1 MITHEA
7 ITRRIIVCAGI
18 SGALGVVMGSFGA
31 HGLETFLASG
41 GLDQELVL
49 KRLDQFDVAVRYHL
63 IHSVALLALAALT
76 VGSPSRRRWVSR
88 LFVFGLFLFSGSLYA
103 LVLTNTPVL
112 GAITPLG
119 GLSWIAGWLLLPWLA
134 RAVSSE

>member
-1 MITHEA
+1 
-7 ITRRIIVCAGI
+7 
-18 SGALGVVMGSFGA
+18 MGSFGA
-31 HGLETFLASG
+31 HGLETFLTSG
-41 GLDQELVL
+41 GLEQELVI

-76 VGSPSRRRWVSR
+76 IGTPGRRRWVAR
-88 LFVFGLFLFSGSLYA
+88 LFVLGLFLFSGSLYA

-134 RAVSSE
+134 RPMGSE